1 MKRTN
6 VNKTAIFMCCA
17 ALMVSMAGCASK
29 KDSETS
35 KEETTTEIA
44 TVTET
49 SEEESQ
55 VTKESTEETVKATT
69 AESSENETVIELS
82 EKDPEQTV
90 KPSVDEPDTKPE
102 TEKELSKEE
111 NNGGEQTQ
119 APSSEQD
126 PESLYA
132 ECEKYIEESIAFY
145 NHLYGEDMKLIV
157 FDSQIE
163 KTDEGY
169 SFIIRS
175 RAGKD
180 ANVYVAEVKVNVE
193 TGVMTGDNDMTWK
206 LGDYTA

>member
-6 VNKTAIFMCCA
+6 LNKTAIFMCCA

-35 KEETTTEIA
+35 KEETTTEIT
-44 TVTET
+44 TVADT
-49 SEEESQ
+49 SEEETQ
-55 VTKESTEETVKATT
+55 VESSEETVMETT
-69 AESSENETVIELS
+69 AESSENETVIAL
-82 EKDPEQTV
+82 
-90 KPSVDEPDTKPE
+90 
-102 TEKELSKEE
+102 
-111 NNGGEQTQ
+111 
-119 APSSEQD
+119 SEQD

-145 NHLYGEDMKLIV
+145 NNLYGEDMKLIV

-193 TGVMTGDNDMTWK
+193 TGVMTGENGMTWK

>member
-6 VNKTAIFMCCA
+6 LNKTAIFMCCA

-35 KEETTTEIA
+35 KEETTTEIT
-44 TVTET
+44 TVADT
-49 SEEESQ
+49 SEKETQVES
-55 VTKESTEETVKATT
+55 SEETAKETT
-69 AESSENETVIELS
+69 AESSENETVIALS

-102 TEKELSKEE
+102 TEKEPSKEE

-145 NHLYGEDMKLIV
+145 NNLYGEDMKLIV

-193 TGVMTGDNDMTWK
+193 TGVMTGENGMTWK